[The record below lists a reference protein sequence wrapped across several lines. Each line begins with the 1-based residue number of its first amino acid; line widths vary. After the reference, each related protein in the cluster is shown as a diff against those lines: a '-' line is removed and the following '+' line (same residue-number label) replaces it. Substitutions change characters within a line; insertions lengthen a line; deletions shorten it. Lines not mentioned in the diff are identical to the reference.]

1 MFQQKFSA
9 SLNNNVAGCTNECIF
24 GTTLTSSFPISD
36 SINTAGNDFV
46 YRTIAVTAQGL
57 TFQAAPSG
65 FLPASTKNLI
75 KN

>member
-1 MFQQKFSA
+1 M
-9 SLNNNVAGCTNECIF
+9 
-24 GTTLTSSFPISD
+24 SSFPSSD
-36 SINTAGNDFV
+36 SNNMAGNDFV

-65 FLPASTKNLI
+65 FNPDSTKNLI